1 MCFKVPII
9 IGAGPAGVAAALRL
23 AQRGAQPLLIDR
35 QVEPGDALCGGFL
48 SWATLAQIG
57 VLGIEV
63 QTLGGHAIYT
73 LALFAG
79 GREIV
84 LPLPAPG
91 MGLSRHRLDTVLR
104 AAAAQ
109 AGVAMRLGH
118 SVRSLSPTAVTMDD
132 GDAIDWDAL
141 FLATGKHDLRG
152 VARPHGGDD
161 PELGLRLRLP
171 ASAARRRLIG
181 GRIELHWVDG
191 GYVGLLLQ
199 EDGSANLCMA
209 VRKSALSAAGG
220 RPLALIAALADRSPA
235 LADRLGDMP
244 ADAHV
249 DAIGD
254 IPYGWRATRTW
265 PGLYRLGDQA
275 AVIPSLAGEGIG
287 IALASAAA
295 AVDRW
300 QAQGRDGAVGYQRDF
315 ARRAASPL
323 RVAAGFRALGRYPGL
338 LRALAATP
346 GAARL
351 AMRLTRIA
359 DA

>member
-1 MCFKVPII
+1 M
-9 IGAGPAGVAAALRL
+9 RL
-23 AQRGAQPLLIDR
+23 ARAGAAPLLIDR
-35 QVEPGDALCGGFL
+35 QTVPGDALCGGFL
-48 SWATLAQIG
+48 SWATIAQIEA
-57 VLGIEV
+57 LGIE
-63 QTLGGHAIYT
+63 TAALGGHRVDR

-79 GREIV
+79 GQEIV
-84 LPLPAPG
+84 LPLPAAG
-91 MGLSRHRLDTVLR
+91 MGLSRHRLDTMLR
-104 AAAAQ
+104 AAAQ
-109 AGVAMRLGH
+109 EAGVTFRLGRA
-118 SVRSLSPTAVTMDD
+118 VRTLTPSTITLDD
-132 GDAIDWDAL
+132 GDAIDWHSL

-152 VARPHGGDD
+152 AARPRGGAD

-171 ASAARRRLIG
+171 SSPARRRLIG
-181 GRIELHWVDG
+181 SRIELHWIDG

-209 VRKSALSAAGG
+209 VRKSALAAAGG
-220 RPLALIAALADRSPA
+220 RPIALIARLADLSPA
-235 LADRLGDMP
+235 LADRLGAVPD
-244 ADAHV
+244 DAQV

-254 IPYGWRATRTW
+254 VPYGWRATTSW

-295 AVDRW
+295 AVARW
-300 QAQGRDGAVGYQRDF
+300 QGEGRDGAVRYQRDF
-315 ARRAASPL
+315 ARRAMLPL
-323 RVAAGFRALGRYPGL
+323 RAAAGFRALGRSPGL
-338 LRALAATP
+338 LRLLTATP

>member
-1 MCFKVPII
+1 MPII
-9 IGAGPAGVAAALRL
+9 IGAGPAGAAAAMRL
-23 AQRGAQPLLIDR
+23 ARAGVAPLLIDR
-35 QVEPGDALCGGFL
+35 QVVPGDALCGGFL
-48 SWATLAQIG
+48 SWATVAQIAA
-57 VLGIEV
+57 LGIEPAA
-63 QTLGGHAIYT
+63 LGGHSIDT

-79 GREIV
+79 GQEIV

-91 MGLSRHRLDTVLR
+91 MGLSRHRLDTLLR
-104 AAAAQ
+104 AAAQ
-109 AGVAMRLGH
+109 DAGVSFRLGH
-118 SVRSLSPTAVTMDD
+118 AVRTLSSTAITMDD
-132 GDAIDWDAL
+132 GDAIAWDNL

-152 VARPHGGDD
+152 AARPHGRAD

-171 ASAARRRLIG
+171 PSAARHRLIG
-181 GRIELHWVDG
+181 SRIELHWVDG

-209 VRKSALSAAGG
+209 VRKSALAAAGG
-220 RPLALIAALADRSPA
+220 RPMALIAHLADQSPA
-235 LADRLGDMP
+235 LADRLGDVP
-244 ADAHV
+244 VDAPV

-254 IPYGWRATRTW
+254 VPYGWRATTNW

-287 IALASAAA
+287 IALASAEA
-295 AVDRW
+295 AVAQW
-300 QAQGRDGAVGYQRDF
+300 QGTGREGAARYQRDF
-315 ARRAASPL
+315 ARRALLPL
-323 RVAAGFRALGRYPGL
+323 RAAAGFRALGRKPGL
-338 LRALAATP
+338 LRLLAATP